1 MSTLNLSAFDSL
13 KFANRLKAAGL
24 AAQQAEA
31 EAEVLREAFDERDRA
46 FTMLENRV
54 STQSMLSE
62 KEAGQ
67 MATKAD
73 VHALKADVHA
83 LKADMQ
89 AMKADMQA
97 DVLKVDAKVELLRKE
112 IAISRRD
119 TIIWLGGALA
129 IGFGLVLRQ
138 LSKLPL

>member
-1 MSTLNLSAFDSL
+1 MSTLSLSAFDSL
-13 KFANRLKAAGL
+13 KFANRLKAAGIST
-24 AAQQAEA
+24 QQAEA
-31 EAEVLREAFDERDRA
+31 EAEILREVFDERDRA
-46 FTMLENRV
+46 LATLENRV

-73 VHALKADVHA
+73 MHAMQV
-83 LKADMQ
+83 DMQ